1 MKKTFAL
8 LVVLALCFGV
18 SFAQKL
24 PGKSAAAA
32 GGGTSGVAAGGV
44 GMTWID
50 GQAYYLVN
58 VAPEIAF
65 GKFGAGLDLNLYVS
79 SKDQSIRWQELQ
91 RGRFIR
97 YIRYGSKGDEFYI
110 RLGMLDYAR
119 LGHGFILY
127 NYKNSPSSDNRHIG
141 TELDVDFGKWRYAQ

>member
-8 LVVLALCFGV
+8 VVALALFVGI
-18 SFAQKL
+18 SSAQKL

-32 GGGTSGVAAGGV
+32 GGGASGVAAGGV

-79 SKDQSIRWQELQ
+79 SKDQSIRWQEYSADVLSVTFATETKEMN
-91 RGRFIR
+91 FIFVL
-97 YIRYGSKGDEFYI
+97 EC
-110 RLGMLDYAR
+110 
-119 LGHGFILY
+119 
-127 NYKNSPSSDNRHIG
+127 
-141 TELDVDFGKWRYAQ
+141 